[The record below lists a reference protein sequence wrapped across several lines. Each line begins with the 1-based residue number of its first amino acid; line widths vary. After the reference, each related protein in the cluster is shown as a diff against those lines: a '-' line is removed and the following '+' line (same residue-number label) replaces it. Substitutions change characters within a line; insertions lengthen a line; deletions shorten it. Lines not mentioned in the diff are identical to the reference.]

1 MESKFHHGV
10 KKAARR
16 NFGSSSEDRVLRL
29 EPKWLRLRSQFS
41 VASPA
46 PPPPPPPPLGMFNGC
61 EPRPCLP
68 TTLQGGGALSGV
80 RHTCALLDHLTLK
93 PAVGRAQGFPT
104 GTRTPG
110 WAAPRP
116 GKVSR
121 RPHCLL
127 GGRWR
132 WVCQVGGALG
142 RNRGVPG
149 PAPPTSRP
157 GYPRASDG
165 PVLRRGGRSTCST
178 P

>member
-1 MESKFHHGV
+1 
-10 KKAARR
+10 
-16 NFGSSSEDRVLRL
+16 
-29 EPKWLRLRSQFS
+29 
-41 VASPA
+41 
-46 PPPPPPPPLGMFNGC
+46 MFIKRA
-61 EPRPCLP
+61 PRPRVP
-68 TTLQGGGALSGV
+68 TALQGGGALSGV

-93 PAVGRAQGFPT
+93 PAVGRAQGFPM
-104 GTRTPG
+104 GTRIPG

-165 PVLRRGGRSTCST
+165 PVLRRGGFVALAPPLSYRSGAIDLVSPPFSMFGWFPLLPFGGGPLARCAATTLRLWFGFRAVVALRGGS
-178 P
+178 